1 MLVPEW
7 LAAIGVSSAIGF
19 VYEQVLKDLFM
30 EGMKDYVKDFFK
42 DKIKD
47 IERLAQAKPVQ
58 VAVGKALKEFLA
70 VIQQELQELGV
81 SDLKVYT
88 RSLKQFL
95 KDKKVKSVLVAAFSE
110 GKINLDGRTLEN
122 TWHELELQSL
132 PEEFDWEIIAR
143 KFARVAKGIFLD
155 SEDLR
160 KNWVAE
166 LAEQIQTDTRR
177 ISTHTEQIATALEI
191 VQQELNLGRKLAPD
205 FNLRRYCESI
215 EERYGLLK
223 LSILDVTYDE
233 YKLRLWNV
241 FIFQNVRE
249 GLPPSRYEISKDDQQ
264 ELLTKG
270 QSEAEIP
277 DAELKKYQEEY
288 FQKPLR
294 SLQEIIDDE
303 DLPYLVLLG
312 DPGSGKS
319 TLLQYRTLEWVDK
332 LRQKVAQIAE
342 TGFISNERLPLL
354 VELREYTRDRNK
366 PENFLE
372 FFHKGASVICQLNER
387 ALDTLLHNGNAI
399 VMFDGLD
406 EVIDIHDRSTVVQ
419 EIINFTNRYPRV
431 RVIVTSRIVGYK
443 PQSFTGA
450 KFRHFTLQ
458 DFDAEQ
464 IEEFVAKWHNLA
476 FLPSDPDKWR
486 IKARLQKAIR
496 ESRAIHSLA
505 GNPLL
510 LTMISILNRKQE
522 LPRARTEL
530 YEQASRVLLHQ
541 WDLESKQLKP
551 LQLPSDSIGISEKQA
566 MLRTVAFTMQASDK
580 GLAGNIISE
589 TKLKQALAEYLDS
602 QRFEKPRENAG
613 YIVEQLHQRNF
624 ILCSLGGSH
633 YAFVHK
639 TFLEYFCAWAFVWE
653 FKETQTLKIDDLKEQ
668 VFGNHWRE
676 DSWREVL
683 RLIAGLLE
691 PKFTSQ
697 IINYLIDLA
706 EANQDNQ
713 SLLVASDC
721 LIEIRNRSLV
731 SEVADRLFEALRNI
745 IEPRTTE
752 SRNNEEQIE
761 QKIECFEESLQEEDS
776 SDEEEQITGD
786 SQESPA
792 ERLLQLLEEHRKTI
806 TVADLRPKVFE
817 TVALAFSE
825 DLNALFWLKSHAESN
840 PQSLLRGAAVRA
852 VVTGWKQADNLLEW
866 LKQRAQLEKDSDVRR
881 AVVEEIARG
890 WRSLP
895 DTLDWLKNLAIVDE
909 NQDIL
914 SIAAEA
920 VAKSW
925 QSDREVVSWLKNLAH
940 SEEAEVRQA
949 AILGLIRCG
958 RDLTEQQQYEKAL
971 TLYEETKKFLK
982 DTDEKSRKALAKAFH
997 DCADQFNPAMKPL
1010 DSTRIR
1016 LMTFSALHQA
1026 AELVH
1031 PNPTANL
1038 MGTMR
1043 YIWACRNVDRDGEA
1057 IALAEQLDKS
1067 NSLNLSTLGETYY
1080 RFGKYAE
1087 ALETCQ
1093 TALSRNSKDLRICNL
1108 LQGIY
1113 HELGNYDQAIAAL
1126 QPVLESDSD
1135 ALLQKHFAYRGLCW
1149 MYTDLGRY
1157 EEAIAAGKQAIELFP
1172 NRQPFN
1178 SILRSDYNNLA
1189 ATYIEMKDFENA
1201 VYYINLAL
1209 ESNSEH
1215 RSVKGWLCWI
1225 DIELG
1230 NLARAEKELKHLII
1244 EYWKPSGHYFSLGLV
1259 CALQERVEEAQL
1271 HWQKALENS
1280 RNFSL
1285 WEKLRYAFRRVVVGD
1300 MGGIDQMQ
1308 GVLTQYQPPAALLKH
1323 NILSQTEIM
1332 SRCPEQPEGVEL
1344 LVQLIKR
1351 YIEH

>member
-1 MLVPEW
+1 MLVFEW
-7 LAAIGVSSAIGF
+7 LAAVGVSNAIGF
-19 VYEQVLKDLFM
+19 VYEKVLKDLFV

-47 IERLAQAKPVQ
+47 IERLAQSKPVQ
-58 VAVGKALKEFLA
+58 IAVGKALKEFLA
-70 VIQQELQELGV
+70 VFQQELQELGV
-81 SDLKVYT
+81 SDLKIYA
-88 RSLKQFL
+88 RSFKQFL
-95 KDKKVKSVLVAAFSE
+95 KEKKVKSILVAAFSE
-110 GKINLDGRTLEN
+110 RRVSLDSKTLEN
-122 TWHELELQSL
+122 TWHELELQPL

-143 KFARVAKGIFLD
+143 KFARAAKEIFLD

-166 LAEQIQTDTRR
+166 LVEQIQTDTRN
-177 ISTHTEQIATALEI
+177 ISTHTEQIASTLEI
-191 VQQELNLGRKLAPD
+191 VKQELIFERKLSPD

-215 EERYGLLK
+215 EERYSLLK
-223 LSILDVTYDE
+223 LSILDITHDE

-241 FIFQNVRE
+241 FVFQSIRE

-264 ELLTKG
+264 EFLTNG
-270 QSEAEIP
+270 QSKVEIP
-277 DAELKKYQEEY
+277 DVELKKYQEEY

-294 SLQEIIDDE
+294 SVQEIIDDE
-303 DLPYLVLLG
+303 DLPYLVILG

-319 TLLQYRTLEWVDK
+319 TLLQYITLEWVSS
-332 LRQKVAQIAE
+332 LQKKAAQIAK
-342 TGFISNERLPLL
+342 TGFISNEQIPLL
-354 VELREYTRDRNK
+354 VELREYIRDRNK
-366 PENFLE
+366 PESFLE
-372 FFHKGASVICQLNER
+372 FFHKGASVVCHLNER
-387 ALDTLLHNGNAI
+387 DLDTLLHDGNAV

-419 EIINFTNRYPRV
+419 EIINFTNRYPKV
-431 RVIVTSRIVGYK
+431 RVIVTSRIVGYS
-443 PQSFTGA
+443 PQSFTGK
-450 KFRHFTLQ
+450 KFCHFTLQ
-458 DFDAEQ
+458 DFDEEQ
-464 IEEFVAKWHNLA
+464 IEEFIEKWHNIA
-476 FLPSDPDKWR
+476 FLPNDPDKWR
-486 IKARLQKAIR
+486 IKTRLQKAIH
-496 ESRAIHSLA
+496 ESKAIHSLA

-551 LQLPSDSIGISEKQA
+551 LQLPTDSIGIPEKQA

-589 TKLKQALAEYLDS
+589 TKLKQSLTEYLHS

-706 EANQDNQ
+706 EANQDDQ
-713 SLLVASDC
+713 SLFVASDC
-721 LIEIRNRSLV
+721 LIEVRNQSLV
-731 SEVADRLFEALRNI
+731 TEVADRLFEALINSVERRTRNNRDGK
-745 IEPRTTE
+745 EQREQTTE
-752 SRNNEEQIE
+752 
-761 QKIECFEESLQEEDS
+761 
-776 SDEEEQITGD
+776 D

-792 ERLLQLLEEHRKTI
+792 NRLRRLLKEHRKKIADEFSDVALKQGETTEQSPSGRK

-817 TVALAFSE
+817 TVALASE
-825 DLNALFWLKSHAESN
+825 NLNALYWLKSHAESN
-840 PQSLLRGAAVRA
+840 PKSFLRAAAVRA
-852 VVTGWKQADNLLEW
+852 VVTGWKQADDSLEW
-866 LKQRAQLEKDSDVRR
+866 LKQRAQSEQDSDVRR

-895 DTLDWLKNLAIVDE
+895 DTLEWLKNLATANE

-925 QSDREVVSWLKNLAH
+925 QSDREVVPWLKNLAH
-940 SEEAEVRQA
+940 SEESEVRQA
-949 AILGLIRCG
+949 AMFGLIRCG

-971 TLYEETKKFLK
+971 TLYEETKQFLR
-982 DTDEKSRKALAKAFH
+982 DTDEKSRKVLAKAFR
-997 DCADQFNPAMKPL
+997 DCTDKFNPLMKFL
-1010 DSTRIR
+1010 DSTKIR

-1026 AELVH
+1026 AELMPLNV
-1031 PNPTANL
+1031 TANS
-1038 MGTMR
+1038 MDAMR
-1043 YIWACRNVDRDGEA
+1043 YILACQNVDRYGEA
-1057 IALAEQLDKS
+1057 IEIAEQLNKS
-1067 NSLNLSTLGETYY
+1067 NSMYTHILADLYRTLGMYT
-1080 RFGKYAE
+1080 E

-1093 TALSRNSKDLRICNL
+1093 VALSNSKH
-1108 LQGIY
+1108 LQIYRSLKDVY
-1113 HELGNYDQAIAAL
+1113 HELGNYDLAITTL
-1126 QPVLESDSD
+1126 QPALESSNK
-1135 ALLQKHFAYRGLCW
+1135 LEKHYAYRDLCW
-1149 MYTDLGRY
+1149 LYSDLGRF
-1157 EEAIAAGKQAIELFP
+1157 EESITAGKQAIELFP
-1172 NRQPFN
+1172 KNQPLYN
-1178 SILRSDYNNLA
+1178 IWRVDYNNLGV
-1189 ATYIEMKDFENA
+1189 TYIDIGDYESA
-1201 VYYINLAL
+1201 YYYLNLAMDH
-1209 ESNSEH
+1209 NSEH
-1215 RSVKGWLCWI
+1215 SVAHYWLCWI
-1225 DIELG
+1225 DVIHN
-1230 NLARAEKELKHLII
+1230 NLTKAEKEIKQLIVNR
-1244 EYWKPSGHYFSLGLV
+1244 WKPSREYFILGLIY
-1259 CALQERVEEAQL
+1259 ALQGRVQDAQL
-1271 HWQKALENS
+1271 NWQKALKNS
-1280 RNFSL
+1280 SNFSL
-1285 WEKLRYAFRRVVVGD
+1285 RQKIVYAFYRVLVGD
-1300 MGGIDQMQ
+1300 MGGIVQMQ
-1308 GVLTQYQPPAALLKH
+1308 DILTQYQPPAALLQH
-1323 NILSQTEIM
+1323 NIISHTEVM

-1351 YIEH
+1351 